1 MKYEQYKL
9 LSTEL
14 KEEYMFKFGRR
25 PILMIQGLF
34 NTIII
39 FCLCFILLVITYSM
53 SVNNVAFLE
62 VKTQLEIIFKN
73 LVQLMRTISYVFIF
87 YAIWII
93 IEFLSFYIGEYL
105 WLRKNMRREKCQSS
119 LQQKKDMK

>member
-9 LSTEL
+9 LNTNQ

-53 SVNNVAFLE
+53 AINNVAFSE
-62 VKTQLEIIFKN
+62 VKIQIETIFIN
-73 LVQLMRTISYVFIF
+73 LARLMRTISYVFIF
-87 YAIWII
+87 YAIWIL
-93 IEFLSFYIGEYL
+93 IEFLSFHIGEYL
-105 WLRKNMRREKCQSS
+105 WLRKNMS
-119 LQQKKDMK
+119 KKNA